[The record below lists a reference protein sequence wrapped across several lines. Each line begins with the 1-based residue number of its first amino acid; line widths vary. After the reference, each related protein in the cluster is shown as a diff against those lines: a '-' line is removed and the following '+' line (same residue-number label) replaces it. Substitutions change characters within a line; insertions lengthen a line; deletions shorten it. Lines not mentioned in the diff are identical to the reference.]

1 MSGVLTNRLGRRYSP
16 TAVVVSSVKYSTIS
30 VFEFRQVK
38 YVYDCE
44 NPDFARYRMGAGRVN
59 ASERKIASGANAW
72 TRATNHS
79 QKPNVLVCGLSTR
92 KMRTP
97 RSIQKRATSSRA
109 FHSAGQS
116 SFSKS
121 SG

>member
-1 MSGVLTNRLGRRYSP
+1 MSGVLANRLGRRYSR
-16 TAVVVSSVKYSTIS
+16 TAVAVSSVKYSTIS

-92 KMRTP
+92 NMRPP
-97 RSIQKRATSSRA
+97 RSTQKPPPSTSAS
-109 FHSAGQS
+109 HS
-116 SFSKS
+116 
-121 SG
+121 